1 MRTRTLSLI
10 GALTLCFMALT
21 GVGTANAACP
31 VNFCLQARQECLS
44 GCPCAIFTCKPTN
57 CTSSCV
63 CPIFCP

>member
-10 GALTLCFMALT
+10 GALALCFMALT

-31 VNFCLQARQECLS
+31 VDFCLQERQECLG
-44 GCPCAIFTCKPTN
+44 GCPCAIFTCKPAS
-57 CTSSCV
+57 CSSSCV